1 MKEYSL
7 LKNEHQQMLL
17 DQLTLQT
24 LHEQL
29 TSEYES
35 LVKERETLKNTLRD
49 LRTEQR
55 ALKEKYD
62 LLSVNNDQLSV
73 EKETLKAESRSLNNL
88 RAEHSK
94 LKVCFK
100 LMMNLCLQEVVTR
113 GRGACIPGAVTG
125 DCHMTKY
132 YLCIECYLVHP
143 NRNKPFYMNAMYIVM
158 CIL

>member
-29 TSEYES
+29 TSEYDS

-49 LRTEQR
+49 LRTEHR
-55 ALKEKYD
+55 SLKEKHD
-62 LLSVNNDQLSV
+62 LLSVNNDQV
-73 EKETLKAESRSLNNL
+73 NAEKEALKAESRSLGNL

-94 LKVCFK
+94 LKV
-100 LMMNLCLQEVVTR
+100 
-113 GRGACIPGAVTG
+113 
-125 DCHMTKY
+125 TKKRCY
-132 YLCIECYLVHP
+132 ELILYLYKH
-143 NRNKPFYMNAMYIVM
+143 KPKITHENY
-158 CIL
+158 